1 MYHILTDRQTDRQTD
16 SGLGRLSSV
25 DLNRYGFITDPQ
37 GLSAG
42 FRAYAKCNTADVLS
56 ERFSRIAHIFAGE
69 LARAAV
75 QVSGAR
81 FARAA
86 VQVSGARFSRAAVQ
100 VSGARLS
107 HTANLMIFK
116 PSEG

>member
-25 DLNRYGFITDPQ
+25 DLNRYRFVNDPQ
-37 GLSAG
+37 GISAG
-42 FRAYAKCNTADVLS
+42 FRACAKRNTADVLG

-69 LARAAV
+69 LARAAM
-75 QVSGAR
+75 QVSD
-81 FARAA
+81 
-86 VQVSGARFSRAAVQ
+86 
-100 VSGARLS
+100 ARLS

>member
-1 MYHILTDRQTDRQTD
+1 MYHILTDRQTD

-25 DLNRYGFITDPQ
+25 DLNRYRFVNDPQ
-37 GLSAG
+37 GISAG
-42 FRAYAKCNTADVLS
+42 FRACAKRNTTNVLS

-69 LARAAV
+69 F
-75 QVSGAR
+75 S
-81 FARAA
+81 RAA

>member
-1 MYHILTDRQTDRQTD
+1 MYHILTDRQTD

-25 DLNRYGFITDPQ
+25 DLNRYRFVTDPQ
-37 GLSAG
+37 GISAG

-56 ERFSRIAHIFAGE
+56 ERFSCIAHIFAGE
-69 LARAAV
+69 LA
-75 QVSGAR
+75 
-81 FARAA
+81 
-86 VQVSGARFSRAAVQ
+86 RAAVQ